1 MEYFISLLLIW
12 KGEHLKS
19 SWLKYLAPLSVLE
32 HMVNENQIYFARI
45 VLSKLFD
52 CKYNVIDFLSVWSK
66 WPIATTANI
75 KTKKKK
81 KKLGIFRNKIV
92 DWGVLP
98 SLPFMWS
105 AGPHKLKLKKK
116 PSLKKGVSKT
126 HSKMDDPSLELLIS
140 DMTVHI

>member
-52 CKYNVIDFLSVWSK
+52 CKYKVIDFLSVWSK

-81 KKLGIFRNKIV
+81 KKIGNISKQNSRLGCITFSTLHVISRATQVEIEKE
-92 DWGVLP
+92 
-98 SLPFMWS
+98 
-105 AGPHKLKLKKK
+105 A
-116 PSLKKGVSKT
+116 
-126 HSKMDDPSLELLIS
+126 LIEKRR
-140 DMTVHI
+140 V